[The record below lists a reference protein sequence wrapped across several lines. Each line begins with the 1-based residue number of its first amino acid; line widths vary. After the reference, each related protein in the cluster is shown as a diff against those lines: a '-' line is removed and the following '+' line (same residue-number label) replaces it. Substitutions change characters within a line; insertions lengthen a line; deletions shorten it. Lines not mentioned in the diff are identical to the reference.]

1 MEAETIEIVERV
13 IFKEE
18 IAFINNAKNK
28 DRLSY
33 NKKEKKIKLL
43 YDDLSFLQLK
53 IKILQKY
60 YKHIKIY
67 YNNKKY

>member
-33 NKKEKKIKLL
+33 NKERTKFVLL
-43 YDDLSFLQLK
+43 YDDLSFL
-53 IKILQKY
+53 
-60 YKHIKIY
+60 
-67 YNNKKY
+67 

>member
-43 YDDLSFLQLK
+43 YDDLSFL
-53 IKILQKY
+53 
-60 YKHIKIY
+60 
-67 YNNKKY
+67 